1 MDKITEGKVWKQIL
15 YFFFPL
21 MLGMLFQQLYAMAD
35 SMIVG
40 HFIGTQALAA
50 VGGTAASFV
59 NLIVGFYT
67 GLSAG
72 ASVVIS
78 HLVGEKKTD
87 KLSAGIST
95 SVLIGV
101 IGGVLFMIIGIAASE
116 QVLVIMHTPED
127 IIYDSQIYLKVYFLG
142 MIPSCV
148 YNMGAGILRAFGE
161 VRLPLYYL
169 VVACVVNIVLDY
181 IFVVPLRQGVAGAA
195 AATAIAQAVSAVCVC
210 IPLTNTKKPY
220 GVSRKE
226 ISFDK
231 TLFLRILRIGIPA
244 GLQSIMYNAAN
255 LIVQTS
261 INILGTET
269 VAAWSIYSKAD
280 GIFGMIV
287 TSFGT
292 ASMTFTG
299 QNYGAR
305 KYQRIREGL
314 KVSLLL
320 CAAATLT
327 ASAGFIFF
335 ADGFFR
341 MFTNDGDVILIGVR
355 IMHFLASFQIVYIFA
370 EILSGIDRGMG
381 KAGVPLFITFG
392 SVCVLRI
399 LWLVAVVPHWMNI
412 IAVLLCFPITWGV
425 SSAIFILYTKYVM
438 KHMEKSNFT

>member
-1 MDKITEGKVWKQIL
+1 MDKITEGKVWRQIL
-15 YFFFPL
+15 FFFFPL

-78 HLVGEKKTD
+78 HLIGEKRTE

-95 SVLIGV
+95 AALTGV
-101 IGGVLFMIIGIAASE
+101 IGGILFMIIGIAASE
-116 QVLVIMHTPED
+116 QVLVIMCTPED
-127 IIYDSQIYLKVYFLG
+127 IFQDSHIYLKVYFLG

-169 VVACVVNIVLDY
+169 VVSCIVNIVLDY
-181 IFVVPLRQGVAGAA
+181 IFVVPLGQGVAGAA

-210 IPLTNTKKPY
+210 IPLANKKKPY
-220 GVSRKE
+220 GVNRKD
-226 ISFDK
+226 IRFDRD
-231 TLFLRILRIGIPA
+231 LFLRILRIGIPA
-244 GLQSIMYNAAN
+244 GLQSVMYNAAN

-305 KYQRIREGL
+305 KYQRIREGM

-320 CAAATLT
+320 CGAATIV
-327 ASAGFIFF
+327 ASGGFIFF

-341 MFTNDGDVILIGVR
+341 LFTDDAEVIRIGIR
-355 IMHFLASFQIVYIFA
+355 IMYFLAPFQVVYIFA
-370 EILSGIDRGMG
+370 EILSGVDRGMG
-381 KAGVPLFITFG
+381 KSGAPLVITLG

-399 LWLVAVVPHWMNI
+399 LWLLAVVPRWMNI
-412 IAVLLCFPITWGV
+412 IAVLLCFPVTWGI
-425 SSAIFILYTKYVM
+425 SSAIFIFYTKYVM
-438 KHMEKSNFT
+438 KHAEEIHF